1 MTSLNLTWN
10 WVWILFTKYVKMK
23 CLDLCFLLVLFESKA
38 FLEYGRA
45 EATDEYC
52 LYKEEYHAKVKYGIP
67 PVPDFLEHRRNTEL
81 CRKRLNDIEQIQCS
95 GVFIIPNCICSFH
108 HVSNRIYHNYTA
120 CPLNSKKDDLDH
132 LTCEDCRK
140 YSVNKTGPCLNGGTF
155 ICETEML
162 AIDITCLCPETFSG
176 KFCENKIE
184 PVYRIC
190 HSKPLLRLPE
200 LPNCS
205 QDQTDECKV
214 NINLTSFKCTTNITL
229 DRRYQD
235 CDPHSKY
242 TTKDAI
248 GSGRRVINCGN
259 ILQSAS
265 LTFILFSYFAVSH
278 VFSYFH
284 SDYYLL

>member
-1 MTSLNLTWN
+1 M
-10 WVWILFTKYVKMK
+10 
-23 CLDLCFLLVLFESKA
+23 
-38 FLEYGRA
+38 
-45 EATDEYC
+45 
-52 LYKEEYHAKVKYGIP
+52 
-67 PVPDFLEHRRNTEL
+67 
-81 CRKRLNDIEQIQCS
+81 
-95 GVFIIPNCICSFH
+95 
-108 HVSNRIYHNYTA
+108 SNRIYHNYTA

-205 QDQTDECKV
+205 KGQTDECKV

-229 DRRYQD
+229 DRRYRD
-235 CDPHSKY
+235 CDPYSKY

-248 GSGRRVINCGN
+248 GSERRVINCGN

-278 VFSYFH
+278 VYSYFH